1 MIIEQL
7 KMNNRTIRIFF
18 LTGILACF
26 FAFFADA
33 QPALKSS
40 VDRNEILIGEQFKLK
55 IEVNFIADTYRLP
68 FIKVPDSLQHFEVI
82 DRGKM
87 DSVYTNNQL
96 SGITQ
101 TFTFTSF
108 DSGKWVLPSFLV
120 GLAPVKDDTSYNY
133 FTDSVPITVAF
144 STSDTTKQLKD
155 IKPIRQVEV
164 RSAIWYWI
172 GGGVLLIAL
181 IVWLIWWYRRRK
193 KPFVSTFG
201 PPSTVSAYEEAM
213 NALNALQQY
222 NFSDAGEL
230 KIVHTQ
236 MGEIVRR
243 YLTRRE
249 NDNYLT
255 KTTGDILILLKHF
268 GVDAELLSKV
278 AATMRTGDA
287 VKFAKY
293 LPVPGETNDCIAS
306 LKELIES
313 FKQKNAPKP
322 LQ

>member
-1 MIIEQL
+1 
-7 KMNNRTIRIFF
+7 MNNRTIRIFF

-26 FAFFADA
+26 FVFIGDA

-82 DRGKM
+82 DRTKI

-108 DSGKWVLPSFLV
+108 DSGRWVLPSFLV
-120 GLAPVKDDTSYNY
+120 GLAPLNDDTTYNY

-144 STSDTTKQLKD
+144 STSDTTGRLKD

-164 RSAIWYWI
+164 RSVLWYWI
-172 GGGVLLIAL
+172 GGGTILVALIAL
-181 IVWLIWWYRRRK
+181 LIWWLRRRK
-193 KPFVSTFG
+193 KPYVSTFG
-201 PPSTVSAYEEAM
+201 PPSNVSAYEEAM
-213 NALNALQQY
+213 SALNALQQY
-222 NFSDAGEL
+222 NFSDAGDI

-236 MGEIVRR
+236 MGEILRR

-293 LPVPGETNDCIAS
+293 LSAPVETDECIAS
-306 LKELIES
+306 LKELFES

-322 LQ
+322 LP